1 VASPQQDIYAETL
14 AVFERR
20 EDAREPL
27 TTPEV
32 ANALDANRR
41 TVYKRLQTLVDRGD
55 LATKATG
62 SNSRVWWRPP
72 SDSAPFPSDGIE
84 SDTARGPD
92 ADRDGDWFQPLF
104 EAAPDGVIIHT
115 ADGTILDVNETFV
128 DMIGY
133 SRSTLRSM
141 SIYDFEVG
149 YNEDLVSERLRGL
162 ESGSMERLE
171 ATSVHQ
177 RSDGSTYPVEVWV
190 SRVFIEAGP
199 DRFVALVRDR
209 TERAEREQQLKETTR
224 ELQAVLDNVEAA
236 IFVKDTTGEYRQVNQ
251 NLRDILDIEADEP
264 VIGRTDEE
272 LFSDDVA
279 EMYRADD
286 ERVLESNTTIE
297 VEERV
302 PTSDGTRTYLTRKTP
317 LRDDD
322 GEPLGV
328 CAVATDVT
336 DQKQTEH
343 ELQRQREQLAAL
355 NEVNDVAQE
364 VTEAVIDGSTRE
376 EIEQRVCDRF
386 VASDSYQFAWV
397 SAVNSAMELERRAV
411 AGPDDRPEERPLV
424 CDPDDT
430 LWVEETAEM
439 VQRKEMQISRRDDE
453 TVSSDCRDAALGRG
467 LHATASIPIVHED
480 TLLGVIGVASRR
492 SRAFEAPER
501 QVVARLGEVV
511 GHAIAA
517 VERKRALL
525 SDDVIEVSF
534 RMHNIEGLGLPKF
547 DSGRVVFDRIVPIG
561 DGEYR
566 QFGTTTG
573 ETMETV
579 RALTETDLTPHSGP
593 VTVIE
598 SGSDETRFDL
608 RLVDPA
614 FLPVITDVGGYIQD
628 ARIEEGKYTIRVHL
642 PPSADVRRIVDEV
655 TDAYPAAQMVS
666 RRQTKRQQS
675 SVRQIEETF
684 FERLT
689 DRQRTVLET
698 AYAMGFFAVPRKCA
712 GRDVAESLG
721 ITTSTFHQH
730 LRKAQ
735 RKLLAVT
742 FDDGDL

>member
-1 VASPQQDIYAETL
+1 M
-14 AVFERR
+14 AVFEAR
-20 EDAREPL
+20 EDAHEPL

-32 ANALDANRR
+32 ATALDANRR
-41 TVYKRLQTLVDRGD
+41 TVYKRLQTLVDRGA
-55 LATKATG
+55 LKTKSTG

-72 SDSAPFPSDGIE
+72 SDSTPSTHGGSE
-84 SDTARGPD
+84 SDSASGPNV
-92 ADRDGDWFQPLF
+92 DRDGDWLQPLF

-133 SRSTLRSM
+133 SRSALRSM
-141 SIYDFEVG
+141 TIDDFEVG
-149 YNEDLVSERLRGL
+149 YGEDLINERLRGL

-171 ATSVHQ
+171 AMGVHQ
-177 RSDGSTYPVEVWV
+177 RPDGTTYPVEVWV
-190 SRVFIEAGP
+190 SRVSIETGP

-224 ELQAVLDNVEAA
+224 ELQAILDNAEAA
-236 IFVKDTTGEYRQVNQ
+236 IFVKDTTGEYQQVNQ
-251 NLRDILDIEADEP
+251 NLRDILDIEADEQ
-264 VIGRTDEE
+264 VIGRTDED
-272 LFSDDVA
+272 LFPEEVA
-279 EMYRADD
+279 RKFRADD
-286 ERVLESNTTIE
+286 ERVLESNETIE

-302 PTSDGTRTYLTRKTP
+302 PTTDGSKTYLTRKTP
-317 LRDDD
+317 IRDED
-322 GEPLGV
+322 GDPVGV
-328 CAVATDVT
+328 CAVATDIT

-355 NEVNDVAQE
+355 NEVNDVAQA

-376 EIEQRVCDRF
+376 EIEQRVCDRL

-397 SAVNSAMELERRAV
+397 SAVTSGMELERRAV
-411 AGPDDRPEERPLV
+411 AGSDDRPAGRPLV
-424 CDPDDT
+424 CDSDDT
-430 LWVEETAEM
+430 LWIEETAEK
-439 VQRKEMQISRRDDE
+439 VQTKEIQISRRDDD
-453 TVSSDCRDAALGRG
+453 TVSSDCRDAALERG

-480 TLLGVIGVASRR
+480 TLLGVIGVASER
-492 SRAFEAPER
+492 SRAFEAPEG

-525 SDDVIEVSF
+525 SEDVTEVSF
-534 RMHNIEGLGLPKF
+534 RMHNVEELGLPKF

-566 QFGTTTG
+566 QFGTATG

-579 RALTETDLTPHSGP
+579 RALTDTDLTPHSPP

-598 SGSDETRFDL
+598 SGSDETRFEL
-608 RLVDPA
+608 RLVDPP
-614 FLPVITDVGGYIQD
+614 FLPAIANVGGYIQD

-642 PPSADVRRIVDEV
+642 PPSADVRTIVDVV

-698 AYAMGFFAVPRKCA
+698 AYAKGFFAVPRKCS
-712 GRDVAESLG
+712 GEDVAQSLG

-735 RKLLAVT
+735 RKLLSVT
-742 FDDGDL
+742 LDDVDS